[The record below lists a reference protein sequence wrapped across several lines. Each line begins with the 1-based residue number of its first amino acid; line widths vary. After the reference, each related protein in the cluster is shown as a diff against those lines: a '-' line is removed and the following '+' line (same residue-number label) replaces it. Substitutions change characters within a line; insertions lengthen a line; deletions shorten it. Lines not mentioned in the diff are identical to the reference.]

1 MQFGEPIGGIVTEPG
16 LHWRLPFIQ
25 EVRRF
30 DKRMLDWDGDVS
42 QIPTLGREFIIVD
55 TTARWRIADP
65 LQFLRSVRD
74 ETGARTRLDDILDSA
89 TRDVVSGTELEEI
102 VRSADWDVDVSQL
115 AEEDAAALEQTDL
128 ERPNLG
134 REQLERDMLTA
145 ATRQMPSLGI
155 ELVDVRIKRIN
166 YIDSV
171 RDQVESRMI
180 SERQSI
186 AARFRSEGEGR
197 SQEILGNMER
207 ELRRIV
213 GNRIGSDVL
222 TVGRVEI
229 ANRARDEIQEAM
241 DRYENGIR
249 IITVELQDVVPPL
262 RVQPAFNE
270 VNEARQELERM
281 VNDATRQANEAI
293 PRAEGTAKRTIAEA
307 EGYATERVNRALG
320 EAARFTSILEEY
332 RGVPEVT
339 RSRLYLETLNEVLP
353 RIGSVV
359 VVQDGQAGPF
369 PLLNLPSAQRPL
381 QNQAASQ

>member
-1 MQFGEPIGGIVTEPG
+1 MKNLSFLALIAALVLLVTTRAAYIVDQAEQVILVQFGEPIGGIVTEPG

-89 TRDVVSGTELEEI
+89 TRDVFSGTELEEI

-207 ELRRIV
+207 ELRRISSEAERQAQEII
-213 GNRIGSDVL
+213 GRADAEATRIYGAAYGED
-222 TVGRVEI
+222 
-229 ANRARDEIQEAM
+229 
-241 DRYENGIR
+241 
-249 IITVELQDVVPPL
+249 
-262 RVQPAFNE
+262 PAFYTFSKT
-270 VNEARQELERM
+270 LESYSTLGANTTLM
-281 VNDATRQANEAI
+281 IDAESDFF
-293 PRAEGTAKRTIAEA
+293 
-307 EGYATERVNRALG
+307 
-320 EAARFTSILEEY
+320 RFLESTTS
-332 RGVPEVT
+332 P
-339 RSRLYLETLNEVLP
+339 
-353 RIGSVV
+353 
-359 VVQDGQAGPF
+359 
-369 PLLNLPSAQRPL
+369 
-381 QNQAASQ
+381 

>member
-1 MQFGEPIGGIVTEPG
+1 MTKLTIPVLILVLGLLVTTRAAYVVDQAEQVIIVQFGEPIGDVVTDPG

-74 ETGARTRLDDILDSA
+74 EAGARTRLDDILDSA
-89 TRDVVSGTELEEI
+89 TRDIVSGTELEEI
-102 VRSADWDVDVSQL
+102 VRSADWQVDVTQL
-115 AEEDAAALEQTDL
+115 ADEDVAALENADL
-128 ERPNLG
+128 ERPAKG
-134 REQLERDMLTA
+134 RGQLEADMLA
-145 ATRQMPSLGI
+145 AASRQMPELGI

-207 ELRRIV
+207 ELRRISSEAERRAQEII
-213 GNRIGSDVL
+213 GDADAEATRIYGAAY
-222 TVGRVEI
+222 G
-229 ANRARDEIQEAM
+229 
-241 DRYENGIR
+241 
-249 IITVELQDVVPPL
+249 QD
-262 RVQPAFNE
+262 PAFY
-270 VNEARQELERM
+270 AFSKTLESYS
-281 VNDATRQANEAI
+281 T
-293 PRAEGTAKRTIAEA
+293 
-307 EGYATERVNRALG
+307 LG
-320 EAARFTSILEEY
+320 ENTTLMIDAESDFFRFLESTS
-332 RGVPEVT
+332 
-339 RSRLYLETLNEVLP
+339 
-353 RIGSVV
+353 
-359 VVQDGQAGPF
+359 
-369 PLLNLPSAQRPL
+369 
-381 QNQAASQ
+381 SQ

>member
-1 MQFGEPIGGIVTEPG
+1 
-16 LHWRLPFIQ
+16 
-25 EVRRF
+25 
-30 DKRMLDWDGDVS
+30 
-42 QIPTLGREFIIVD
+42 LGREFIIVD

-74 ETGARTRLDDILDSA
+74 EAGARTRLDDILDSA

-134 REQLERDMLTA
+134 REQLERNMLTA

-207 ELRRIV
+207 ELRRISSEAERQAQEII
-213 GNRIGSDVL
+213 GRADAEATRIYGAAYGED
-222 TVGRVEI
+222 
-229 ANRARDEIQEAM
+229 
-241 DRYENGIR
+241 
-249 IITVELQDVVPPL
+249 
-262 RVQPAFNE
+262 PAFYTFSKT
-270 VNEARQELERM
+270 LESYTTLGANTTLM
-281 VNDATRQANEAI
+281 IDAESDFFR
-293 PRAEGTAKRTIAEA
+293 
-307 EGYATERVNRALG
+307 
-320 EAARFTSILEEY
+320 
-332 RGVPEVT
+332 
-339 RSRLYLETLNEVLP
+339 YLESTTSP
-353 RIGSVV
+353 
-359 VVQDGQAGPF
+359 
-369 PLLNLPSAQRPL
+369 
-381 QNQAASQ
+381 

>member
-1 MQFGEPIGGIVTEPG
+1 MKNLSFLAVIAALVLLVTTRAAYIVDQAEQVILVQFGEPIGGIVTEPG

-197 SQEILGNMER
+197 SQEILVNMER
-207 ELRRIV
+207 ELRRISSEAERQAQEII
-213 GNRIGSDVL
+213 GRADAEATRIYGAAYGED
-222 TVGRVEI
+222 
-229 ANRARDEIQEAM
+229 
-241 DRYENGIR
+241 
-249 IITVELQDVVPPL
+249 
-262 RVQPAFNE
+262 PAFYTFSKT
-270 VNEARQELERM
+270 LESYSTLGANTTLM
-281 VNDATRQANEAI
+281 IDAESDFF
-293 PRAEGTAKRTIAEA
+293 
-307 EGYATERVNRALG
+307 
-320 EAARFTSILEEY
+320 RFLESTTS
-332 RGVPEVT
+332 P
-339 RSRLYLETLNEVLP
+339 
-353 RIGSVV
+353 
-359 VVQDGQAGPF
+359 
-369 PLLNLPSAQRPL
+369 
-381 QNQAASQ
+381 